1 MSPELTAL
9 ALATLL
15 QIAQIAL
22 FAVLGNRELG
32 VKYAL
37 STRDQGRVLCGYAA
51 RAQRAM
57 NNHFES
63 LSLFAI
69 AAILCH
75 LSQASSHITALAGWA
90 YLGSRILYVPAYIFA
105 LTPWR
110 TIFWVIGLG
119 AICTLLGA
127 ALL

>member
-9 ALATLL
+9 ALATIL
-15 QIAQIAL
+15 QIAQIML

-32 VKYAL
+32 VSYAL
-37 STRDQGRVLCGYAA
+37 SPRDQTRVLSGYAA

-69 AAILCH
+69 AAIICH
-75 LSQASSHITALAGWA
+75 LSQASSPLTTFAGWI
-90 YLGSRILYVPAYIFA
+90 YLGSRILYVPAYVFA

-110 TIFWVIGLG
+110 TIFWTIGLG
-119 AICTLLGA
+119 AICILLGA
-127 ALL
+127 TLL